1 MSKSISFR
9 LPGAKV
15 ECRFG
20 GSIREL
26 GRITPRNS
34 TVLVTDDN
42 VFQSHREA
50 FKGWNTIVL
59 KPGEEYK
66 VQATVDTIIDR
77 LVDYRADRG
86 FTLVGVGGGVVTDL
100 AGYAASVYM
109 RGIRFGFVPTTLLAM
124 VDAAIGGKNGVDV
137 GPYKNLVGVIRQPDF
152 LLYDHAFLVTLPVS
166 QWSNGFAEIVKHACI
181 RDASAFRMLE
191 SSDLDAV
198 RRDRKLMAALVERN
212 ARLKLSVV
220 RRDANEKGER
230 RLLNFGHTLGHAL
243 ETAYELEHG
252 QAVSIG
258 MAAACKISE
267 THLGFKGTGRVCEVL
282 QRYGLPY
289 EALFDAERVLRTMAM
304 DKKRVGKEMNYVLL
318 ERIGKGRVVPI
329 PVTQLAKEIKALG
342 KDVKK
347 SKRTSNR

>member
-1 MSKSISFR
+1 MSNRITFR
-9 LPGAKV
+9 LQGADV
-15 ECRFG
+15 ECRFDA
-20 GSIREL
+20 SFREL
-26 GRITPRNS
+26 SKLASRDA
-34 TVLVTDDN
+34 TVLVTDEN
-42 VFQSHREA
+42 VFQSHKGA
-50 FKGWNTIVL
+50 FQGWNTIVL

-66 VQATVDTIIDR
+66 VQATVDTLIDR

-86 FTLVGVGGGVVTDL
+86 FTVVGVGGGVVTDL

-152 LLYDHAFLVTLPVS
+152 LLYDFGFLETLPVS

-181 RDASAFRMLE
+181 RDAAAFRMLE
-191 SSDLDAV
+191 SSDLDAL
-198 RRDRKLMAALVERN
+198 RRDRKHLAGLVERN

-220 RRDANEKGER
+220 RRDPYEKGER

-252 QAVSIG
+252 QAVAIG

-267 THLGFKGTGRVCEVL
+267 SHLGFKGTGRVVEVL
-282 QRYGLPY
+282 QKYGLPC
-289 EALFDAERVLRTMAM
+289 EALFDAERVLRTMTM
-304 DKKRVGKEMNYVLL
+304 DKKRVGKQMNYVLL
-318 ERIGKGRVVPI
+318 ERIGKGTVVPI
-329 PVTQLAKEIKALG
+329 PVTQLSKEIRALG
-342 KDVKK
+342 KGAE
-347 SKRTSNR
+347 KRKRKGTR